1 MPIDAY
7 SFKIKESDAMPM
19 CGSSLSRE
27 LMESVLDVVLSQGA
41 RMQLAPRV
49 MLMNDRASIL
59 MLPHRGDEI
68 DKIAH
73 NAKVRRGKPRDDRA
87 LPRTPLFPRLCVARA
102 CTVHVLPLI
111 CLCVGDLPHDLGRV
125 NVCCFYHVVLAL
137 TTIVLPVRPSFARL
151 LDGGL
156 LLK

>member
-27 LMESVLDVVLSQGA
+27 LMESVLDVVLSQGT

-59 MLPHRGDEI
+59 MLPLR
-68 DKIAH
+68 A
-73 NAKVRRGKPRDDRA
+73 DDQPA
-87 LPRTPLFPRLCVARA
+87 LA
-102 CTVHVLPLI
+102 
-111 CLCVGDLPHDLGRV
+111 
-125 NVCCFYHVVLAL
+125 
-137 TTIVLPVRPSFARL
+137 
-151 LDGGL
+151 
-156 LLK
+156 